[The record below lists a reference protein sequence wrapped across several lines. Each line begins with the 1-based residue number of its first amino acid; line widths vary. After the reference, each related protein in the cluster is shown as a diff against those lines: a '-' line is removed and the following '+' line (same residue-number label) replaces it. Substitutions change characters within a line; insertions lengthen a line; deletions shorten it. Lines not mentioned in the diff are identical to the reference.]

1 MILWTV
7 WTRPVYNLRI
17 SHTQHYIMRVAG
29 LSGDA
34 VAAIDL
40 GILQLGIGL
49 LSLWQQCQLRRAYR
63 KYHTYLQTYTIHHL
77 SFEHAD
83 TKFKIERK
91 VR

>member
-1 MILWTV
+1 
-7 WTRPVYNLRI
+7 
-17 SHTQHYIMRVAG
+17 MRVAG

-34 VAAIDL
+34 VAAIVL

-63 KYHTYLQTYTIHHL
+63 KYHTYLQTYMLMQCKRQRLRTTIHHL